1 MKPYAPLCF
10 LFLLLFASCEP
21 VFVEKDRPVHWTN
34 VPKRK
39 DSHAPVYVN
48 LPAQGDTLEFIGD
61 YAELHLDRAQ
71 KYYSDY
77 DTIIEHPF
85 WIPDSPPS
93 DTAIRKNITI
103 ILTRNKAMNTTTL
116 KIMAKPNNTSKKI
129 SFTLNVEIF
138 PMFTDPFVIT
148 QEPMTTTEGK
158 K

>member
-21 VFVEKDRPVHWTN
+21 VLVEKDRPVHWTN

-39 DSHAPVYVN
+39 DSHAPIYVN

-85 WIPDSPPS
+85 WVPDSPPS

-103 ILTRNKAMNTTTL
+103 ILTRNKARNTTTL

-148 QEPMTTTEGK
+148 QEPMTSTEGK
-158 K
+158 Q